1 MQRSHGN
8 TRVQAIVSAASHD
21 AASSDKAPSAE
32 ATPLPIQPGQKMA
45 TPTVQRFPGG
55 RNGPG
60 YRYGGGGSAAYT
72 RTEVTRA
79 IASFERDNR
88 PQLADACRVFLELAP
103 MEGWISA
110 INTWDR
116 QIFTWG
122 AGFAH
127 GGMLNVMWRYLDR
140 SVKSYL
146 ASNAQRHFPGGRLNI
161 SNAIRTDTAALDAVV
176 HVSENDP
183 FRAHVLRAQL
193 RTFMEHTMG
202 VSPTPAPGENFQ
214 TRDTRVLSLAAH
226 LRHWT
231 PGFFDMPDD
240 LNAAISAAGGVGAG
254 EGATAEPLAIA
265 AGVIRTHAQK
275 MLRTSRFGQNG
286 PRRRRVLK
294 ADKARDWNPVMRYQR
309 NLDNLFAAGSLPAMA
324 TTVLPAFQSGSSP
337 YFVGVTRLLD
347 LPENHYIMRK
357 GRTYYDF
364 GPRT

>member
-1 MQRSHGN
+1 
-8 TRVQAIVSAASHD
+8 
-21 AASSDKAPSAE
+21 
-32 ATPLPIQPGQKMA
+32 
-45 TPTVQRFPGG
+45 
-55 RNGPG
+55 
-60 YRYGGGGSAAYT
+60 
-72 RTEVTRA
+72 
-79 IASFERDNR
+79 
-88 PQLADACRVFLELAP
+88 
-103 MEGWISA
+103 
-110 INTWDR
+110 
-116 QIFTWG
+116 
-122 AGFAH
+122 
-127 GGMLNVMWRYLDR
+127 
-140 SVKSYL
+140 
-146 ASNAQRHFPGGRLNI
+146 
-161 SNAIRTDTAALDAVV
+161 
-176 HVSENDP
+176 
-183 FRAHVLRAQL
+183 
-193 RTFMEHTMG
+193 
-202 VSPTPAPGENFQ
+202 
-214 TRDTRVLSLAAH
+214 
-226 LRHWT
+226 
-231 PGFFDMPDD
+231 MPDD